1 MPHRHLRVLALTAA
15 AALMAGV
22 GAAQAA
28 DPGARVRDANPAKTH
43 NLEGKVSKPQST
55 RAERAVPGQEMK
67 GTSEG
72 APIVQPS
79 DADRKAGGAFRTS
92 AAERGTTTPIG
103 TLNIVHSESPG
114 APMPSL
120 AEAPS
125 R

>member
-28 DPGARVRDANPAKTH
+28 DPGARVPDANPAKTH

-55 RAERAVPGQEMK
+55 RAERAAPGQEMK

-72 APIVQPS
+72 GPVVQPS
-79 DADRKAGGAFRTS
+79 EADRKAGGAFRTS
-92 AAERGTTTPIG
+92 TAQDGAITPIG
-103 TLNIVHSESPG
+103 TLNIVHSELPG
-114 APMPSL
+114 APMPSI
-120 AEAPS
+120 AEVPP